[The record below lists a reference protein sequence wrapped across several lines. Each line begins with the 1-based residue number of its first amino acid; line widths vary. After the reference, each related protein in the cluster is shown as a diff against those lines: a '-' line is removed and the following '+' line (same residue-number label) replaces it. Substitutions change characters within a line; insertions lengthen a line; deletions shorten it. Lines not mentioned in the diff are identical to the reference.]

1 MQVELGRLN
10 FIVSCHRNK
19 IITQQES
26 HIDAG
31 MTIVSSGC
39 HTDNTEVILMLLLA
53 AQLAPGS
60 QLGKTA
66 TDTEVVVDNTLGFS
80 VSLKNGNDALGFFG
94 NSNDAAGGKP
104 DFDQA
109 STLTCVNYFTMDTDV
124 DTDERTDLFDSPSL
138 LTEFVKNFGSHCSAV
153 FATYTSGAVTIR
165 TAVAHGGIWGV
176 IRSVSMKVMDS
187 KNTILRMMD
196 LNVDKG

>member
-1 MQVELGRLN
+1 MG
-10 FIVSCHRNK
+10 
-19 IITQQES
+19 
-26 HIDAG
+26 
-31 MTIVSSGC
+31 
-39 HTDNTEVILMLLLA
+39 ILE
-53 AQLAPGS
+53 
-60 QLGKTA
+60 TA
-66 TDTEVVVDNTLGFS
+66 TMQQVVNLTS
-80 VSLKNGNDALGFFG
+80 T
-94 NSNDAAGGKP
+94 
-104 DFDQA
+104 
-109 STLTCVNYFTMDTDV
+109 TLTRVNYFAMNTDV
-124 DTDERTDLFDSPSL
+124 DTDESTDLFDSPSL